1 MFRGPLRPFVLLAL
15 LALCILAL
23 LTPWGLEAGE
33 RTKKVILDATVNN
46 REKDGIEYVSLRSAL
61 VCETVELMLMIVN
74 GSIAVL
80 LLIKGLGVGYR
91 LSWPKRGRGGRS
103 LSLSLAVVV
112 SLSPR
117 RTIRCLSTRAGW
129 EGSSGR

>member
-1 MFRGPLRPFVLLAL
+1 MIFRGPLRPFVLLAL

-80 LLIKGLGVGYR
+80 SLIKGLGVGYR
-91 LSWPKRGRGGRS
+91 LSWLRRGRGDR
-103 LSLSLAVVV
+103 LLF
-112 SLSPR
+112 P
-117 RTIRCLSTRAGW
+117 
-129 EGSSGR
+129 